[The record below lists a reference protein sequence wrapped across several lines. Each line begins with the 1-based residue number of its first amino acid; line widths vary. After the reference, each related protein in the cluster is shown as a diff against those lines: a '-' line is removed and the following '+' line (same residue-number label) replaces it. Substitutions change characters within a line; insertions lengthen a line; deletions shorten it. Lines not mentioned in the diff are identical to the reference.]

1 MGCSSENRVFILVG
15 FQKACCLHTF
25 LVQAVRAVVYAIA
38 PGDAAVF
45 YGDSLEELLVS
56 QGCKAGEV
64 VNFFYVEKPLLVVGE
79 SYLKHEVAHGFH
91 RNRTGEQGLAVD
103 NLFHWKLLT
112 ARA

>member
-25 LVQAVRAVVYAIA
+25 LVQSVRAVVYAIA

-45 YGDSLEELLVS
+45 YADSLEELLVS

-64 VNFFYVEKPLLVVGE
+64 VNFFTSKNRSSLLV
-79 SYLKHEVAHGFH
+79 
-91 RNRTGEQGLAVD
+91 
-103 NLFHWKLLT
+103 NLILSMKSLMASTET
-112 ARA
+112 ARGSRGWP